1 MIFSNSFSGERRWR
15 ATALDDNLK
24 RGKVKAASAFFP
36 KNINLLEA
44 KVDCTQDFIR

>member
-1 MIFSNSFSGERRWR
+1 M
-15 ATALDDNLK
+15 DDNFK